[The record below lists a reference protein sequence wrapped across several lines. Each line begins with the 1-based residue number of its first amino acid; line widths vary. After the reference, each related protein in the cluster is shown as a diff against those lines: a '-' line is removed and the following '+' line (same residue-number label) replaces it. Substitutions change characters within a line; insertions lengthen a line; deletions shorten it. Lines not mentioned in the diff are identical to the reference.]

1 MTTTC
6 GLCPAESIGSAEFD
20 AGNNA
25 ETRVY
30 LELCQKHWDEME
42 RDEWAF
48 QKKYWAEIDQL
59 VVERSME

>member
-1 MTTTC
+1 MKTFC
-6 GLCPAESIGSAEFD
+6 GLCPEESIGPAEFD

-30 LELCQKHWDEME
+30 LELCQEHWDEME
-42 RDEWAF
+42 RDECAF
-48 QKKYWAEIDQL
+48 QKKHYEKLDQL